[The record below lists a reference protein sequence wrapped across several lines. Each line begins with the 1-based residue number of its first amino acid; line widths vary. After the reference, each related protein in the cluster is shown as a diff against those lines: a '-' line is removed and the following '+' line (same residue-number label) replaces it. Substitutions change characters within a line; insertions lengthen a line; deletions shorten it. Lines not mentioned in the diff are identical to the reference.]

1 MKKSFTDIYLN
12 LIKEDPD
19 QENLE
24 LTDQETN
31 LGDSENSDIE
41 KNSEVNNEFEDE
53 GWGASVE
60 EKFHDIL
67 EQIEDLSY
75 EIKNCQR
82 GVYTKETTIEGLKLY
97 VEELGKQLAET
108 AREL

>member
-12 LIKEDPD
+12 LIKENPD
-19 QENLE
+19 Q
-24 LTDQETN
+24 DGQETN
-31 LGDSENSDIE
+31 LNDPENSDIE

-53 GWGASVE
+53 GWGTSVE

-97 VEELGKQLAET
+97 VEELGKQLAEI